1 MDVFRDK
8 QNVFFYVKEII
19 EKRFDF
25 LATIL
30 NDKISNEPIITYSL
44 GKVILDLNESVS

>member
-8 QNVFFYVKEII
+8 LNGLIYFKEII

-30 NDKISNEPIITYSL
+30 NDKISNEPIITYLFFRKGDFRS
-44 GKVILDLNESVS
+44 E

>member
-30 NDKISNEPIITYSL
+30 NDEISNEPIIYSL
-44 GKVILDLNESVS
+44 GNVILDLNESVS

>member
-30 NDKISNEPIITYSL
+30 NDKISNEPIITYLFFMKGDFRS
-44 GKVILDLNESVS
+44 E

>member
-1 MDVFRDK
+1 MF
-8 QNVFFYVKEII
+8 FFYVKEII

-30 NDKISNEPIITYSL
+30 NDKISNEPRKGDFRS
-44 GKVILDLNESVS
+44 E

>member
-8 QNVFFYVKEII
+8 QNGLFYVKEII

-25 LATIL
+25 LASIL
-30 NDKISNEPIITYSL
+30 NDKISNEPSL
-44 GKVILDLNESVS
+44 E